1 MIYQTEVLYWDTPV
15 NFILFKS
22 VADAVTLTCFI
33 LCSIFKELSN
43 YILTC
48 SMEMGR
54 QGFGN
59 FDTSPWSSYAEQT
72 GTWGVPALR
81 LYLNELRTEL
91 DNSPT
96 GRVES
101 PLSCRERAV
110 TFMPTS
116 PNPAERPPLRRA
128 KSYAMQQVAKSAPQQ
143 NEQEDTEITSSLFD
157 WLPFRARK
165 PRTCSGK
172 SELSTQ
178 VSTITEETA
187 LPPLAEGNLPRR
199 KYDFCC
205 FIIFSPHKV

>member
-1 MIYQTEVLYWDTPV
+1 MSFKQNCIVRTLV
-15 NFILFKS
+15 NVIMFKAVVIA
-22 VADAVTLTCFI
+22 VAFI

-96 GRVES
+96 GKAES

-116 PNPAERPPLRRA
+116 PNPAVRPPLRRA
-128 KSYAMQQVAKSAPQQ
+128 KSYAMQQVAKSAPEQ

-157 WLPFRARK
+157 WLPFWTRK

-172 SELSTQ
+172 SEPSTQ
-178 VSTITEETA
+178 GSTVRDQTT
-187 LPPLAEGNLPRR
+187 LPSLVEGNSPRR
-199 KYDFCC
+199 K
-205 FIIFSPHKV
+205 